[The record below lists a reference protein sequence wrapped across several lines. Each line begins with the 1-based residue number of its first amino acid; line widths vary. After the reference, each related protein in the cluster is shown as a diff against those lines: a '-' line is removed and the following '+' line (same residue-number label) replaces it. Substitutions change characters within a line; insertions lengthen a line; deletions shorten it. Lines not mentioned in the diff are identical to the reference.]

1 MRWYTSKGIERGRE
15 DTILAGMAIVVKI
28 MEYFVKNEMAVSYSD
43 ILEGMLVKQCEGE
56 KNE

>member
-1 MRWYTSKGIERGRE
+1 
-15 DTILAGMAIVVKI
+15 MAIVVKI

-43 ILEGMLVKQCEGE
+43 ILEDMLIKQCEGE